1 MPAGLSSANGYEA
14 WRIEFWSKKVA
25 KSGPEGS
32 LFGVW
37 DGLGPLWRHLGGMV
51 CSCMVPWGVWGPLWR
66 HLGGMVCSLGGSL
79 LDFGSPWYPFRVH
92 LVTFGWPFGAKVY
105 QK

>member
-14 WRIEFWSKKVA
+14 WEIEFWSKKVA
-25 KSGPEGS
+25 KSGSVGS

-37 DGLGPLWRHLGGMV
+37 EGLGTPLETSWRHGVLLYGPLGGLGTPLETSWRHGV
-51 CSCMVPWGVWGPLWR
+51 LPWGVLGSILGALGTPL
-66 HLGGMVCSLGGSL
+66 G
-79 LDFGSPWYPFRVH
+79 
-92 LVTFGWPFGAKVY
+92 LVTFGWPFGAKVD